1 MKMKQIVMFLLVLTV
16 TSCEYLEKQ
25 EAERKEKEQIA
36 LEQERLKQKLIQ
48 DSIRIQDSIKIEIEE
63 KKKEERIS
71 EIRNSLGNVTFT
83 LSSSNSV
90 GGRDVTFFYTNKS
103 PKIIKYLEWEACFK
117 NAVGDLVR
125 CDVRDYMIY
134 VGKDTGP
141 VKTNHRSGGYWG
153 TVIYN
158 YSATKVLLFKI
169 RIDYIDGSSLEI
181 KGEELKLIGLKDS
194 QIEM

>member
-63 KKKEERIS
+63 KKKKERIL
-71 EIRNSLGNVTFT
+71 EIRNSLSNVTFT

-103 PKIIKYLEWEACFK
+103 PKTIKYLYWVAGFK
-117 NAVGDLVR
+117 NAVGDFVE
-125 CDVRDYMIY
+125 CDVSDYGIFR
-134 VGKDTGP
+134 GTDTGP
-141 VKTNHRSGGYWG
+141 VKTNHSGGGYWG

-169 RIDYIDGSSLEI
+169 RIDYMDGSSLEI

-194 QIEM
+194 QIVM